1 MKYRSSTERLH
12 CNNIHLEAIY
22 VRTTGCS
29 HLRRIPMP
37 IYASCVWRACR
48 IITGRMKPEHLLIIR
63 TGTVVPG
70 TRYSYCTYNCS
81 RYYTST
87 GYEYWYEYVLRD
99 TSRIQYRPANKET
112 PIWSEPQIIIC
123 CSRPGHFLISRF
135 LSTEGIET
143 CFSYVY
149 GFFLFMPDIRKG

>member
-1 MKYRSSTERLH
+1 MLHALYHGLRTVNIPNFFRSDDLH
-12 CNNIHLEAIY
+12 CTKRCKNVKH
-22 VRTTGCS
+22 TKK
-29 HLRRIPMP
+29 RRKKT
-37 IYASCVWRACR
+37 A
-48 IITGRMKPEHLLIIR
+48 
-63 TGTVVPG
+63 PG